1 MPAIAPPDTTAE
13 AVVPPGNK
21 YSILPEPG
29 GVSFAPRELKA
40 SRTIDLVDDAL
51 TQANAKG
58 GIATPESRMATAD
71 VIKNTYN
78 KYQPE
83 TGFLKGL
90 AQGLMGNPNWRN
102 AATQGVIKP
111 VQEFDKN
118 GKGVVS
124 FYAENSDMP
133 IRVIDKETEQDIPA
147 KEYEKRGFRKYKN
160 ITDTPGYIEEKKRT
174 ELYTD
179 TRAEESGAAN
189 VAAAVF
195 PTIGENSSRIINGFS
210 NLRKY
215 GLSDS
220 ELNDLQKATT
230 RAQSISSAVSSAMQE
245 FRQANE
251 TESLN
256 KAIDKINQLDVSVGI
271 PKIVGSIGKD
281 TFKNADGTTI
291 TKQDLLQKMSDYSK
305 KQSTENQLTQN
316 REQIVKEAVYKKL
329 EGLGAKA
336 EFDNI
341 LNLIEANERLKSSYK
356 SKYGEVPVFASSLPY
371 QIGQPIKVG
380 MANAIIDKANS
391 EIANAYNNFFMEQTK
406 DGVLTAP
413 GAISAAFRRSGIP
426 SQIFSK
432 YAAQIDEIQ
441 SMPDIEKAPEP
452 AKAEAKPPSQ
462 PTVLNSEQKQ
472 RLQQTPNVS
481 RKLDTEATGK
491 SANFTD
497 DWKKFLEGRK
507 K

>member
-1 MPAIAPPDTTAE
+1 MPAIAPPEMTAE
-13 AVVPPGNK
+13 AVAPPGNK

-40 SRTIDLVDDAL
+40 SQTIDLVDNTLAKSI
-51 TQANAKG
+51 ANG
-58 GIATPESRMATAD
+58 GIETRQGRMATAD
-71 VIKNTYN
+71 DIADTY
-78 KYQPE
+78 KKFQPE

-90 AQGLMGNPNWRN
+90 AQGLMGNPNWRK
-102 AATQGVIKP
+102 AATQGVITST
-111 VQEFDKN
+111 QEFDKN
-118 GKGVVS
+118 GNGAVS

-133 IRVIDKETEQDIPA
+133 IQVLDKTTGLPIPA
-147 KEYEKRGFRKYKN
+147 DEYEKRGFKKFKN

-174 ELYTD
+174 ELYTE
-179 TRAEESGAAN
+179 TRANESGAAN
-189 VAAAVF
+189 VAAALF

-210 NLRKY
+210 NLRKF

-220 ELNDLQKATT
+220 EINDLQKATT

-271 PKIVGSIGKD
+271 PKIVGSVGKD

-291 TKQDLLQKMSDYSK
+291 TKQDLLQRMSDFSK

-329 EGLGAKA
+329 EGLGAKS
-336 EFDNI
+336 EFDNV

-371 QIGQPIKVG
+371 QVGQPIKVG
-380 MANAIIDKANS
+380 MANAVIDKANS
-391 EIANAYNNFFMEQTK
+391 EIATAYSNFFNEQTK
-406 DGVLTAP
+406 DGTLTAP

-426 SQIFSK
+426 SKIFAK
-432 YAAQIDEIQ
+432 YASQIDEIQ
-441 SMPDIEKAPEP
+441 SMPDVERAPEP
-452 AKAEAKPPSQ
+452 VKPEAKAPGQSN
-462 PTVLNSEQKQ
+462 VLTKEQNE
-472 RLQQTPNVS
+472 RLRQTPTAS
-481 RKLDTEATGK
+481 GKLERESTGK
-491 SANFTD
+491 STNFTD
-497 DWKKFLEGRK
+497 SWRQFKEGRSK
-507 K
+507 